1 MRSGYNLKATSAF
14 KYVVC
19 TDKLMLT
26 ALNAIFHLTVIQI
39 WVLTYHSEL

>member
-14 KYVVC
+14 KYVEC

-26 ALNAIFHLTVIQI
+26 ALNAIFHLHDSDPNMG
-39 WVLTYHSEL
+39 TYHLQL